1 MARRG
6 LATWLHRGFGT
17 GEAGPRHQASS
28 RIRHGRGGASP
39 PGFIADSARARRGLA
54 TWLHRGFGTG
64 EAGPR
69 HLASS
74 RIRHGRGGASPPG
87 FIADSARARRG
98 LANWYPCGFR
108 TGAGGPPPHLLFL
121 APTPLLAPDPAI
133 KA

>member
-1 MARRG
+1 FIADSARARRG
-6 LATWLHRGFGT
+6 LATRYHRGFGT
-17 GEAGPRHQASS
+17 GEAGPRHLASS

-74 RIRHGRGGASPPG
+74 RIRHGRGGASPTG
-87 FIADSARARRG
+87 ILAASARARGG
-98 LANWYPCGFR
+98 L
-108 TGAGGPPPHLLFL
+108 PPTCCFSRPPRSLPL
-121 APTPLLAPDPAI
+121 TPQSRP
-133 KA
+133 